1 MEKSLKLLSKN
12 GETAYLIP
20 TNIYKNVFGKE
31 LREII
36 KDPVYKILDYTK
48 EKKFL
53 KMSRHLHR

>member
-1 MEKSLKLLSKN
+1 MKLLSKN